1 MIFAEHLHNF
11 GSVGKLVKGVD
22 GDAKMLLD
30 EGDSRQ
36 SCDQE
41 GARANITNFPTE
53 PQFLLKS
60 DPETLSVRVVC

>member
-1 MIFAEHLHNF
+1 
-11 GSVGKLVKGVD
+11 VKGVD

-30 EGDSRQ
+30 EGGSRQ

-41 GARANITNFPTE
+41 GAPAIIINFPTE

-60 DPETLSVRVVC
+60 DPETLSVGIGLLAVGSGDHPTA

>member
-1 MIFAEHLHNF
+1 
-11 GSVGKLVKGVD
+11 VKGVD

-30 EGDSRQ
+30 ESDSRQ

-41 GARANITNFPTE
+41 GARPNITNFPTE

-60 DPETLSVRVVC
+60 DPETLSVGIGLLAVGAGDHPTA